1 MELKELETKFGTI
14 YVSKDKNNVFTI
26 YDSDKIK
33 LFFGIGIDYVR
44 NLLRDIEKAEKI
56 SDWLEQ
62 FDDVCWGSKEDII
75 DFTKGYQEM
84 NGREFDA
91 DWLEENY
98 NRIGDTY
105 IMFEYSEC
113 WKEED

>member
-1 MELKELETKFGTI
+1 
-14 YVSKDKNNVFTI
+14 
-26 YDSDKIK
+26 
-33 LFFGIGIDYVR
+33 
-44 NLLRDIEKAEKI
+44 
-56 SDWLEQ
+56 
-62 FDDVCWGSKEDII
+62 
-75 DFTKGYQEM
+75 M